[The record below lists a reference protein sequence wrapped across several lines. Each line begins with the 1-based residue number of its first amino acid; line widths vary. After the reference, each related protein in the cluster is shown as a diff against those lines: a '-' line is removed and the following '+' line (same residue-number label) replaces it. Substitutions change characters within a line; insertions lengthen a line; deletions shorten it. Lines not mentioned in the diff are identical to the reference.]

1 MVPEDKDFFCVKAE
15 FRERSRGREGIFLGD
30 VTDRLQQADT
40 AGRSAGM
47 PREIVQWR
55 STLHACWHCICTV
68 NVSSKHAEVHSGPS
82 PSPPKWVTR
91 VWADFFLHSS
101 EVKQHPLRPCNL
113 SFHSSLNTGQKVN
126 RGMFFACS
134 LQAVQIKLDRS
145 TEVTWDD
152 VAAVRLFWHEVGGQ
166 VGLRHT
172 EVVGKRANVKTE
184 KKQRRSHHYGLQP
197 LLVLLCLVHAGP
209 WNKHKRNT

>member
-1 MVPEDKDFFCVKAE
+1 M
-15 FRERSRGREGIFLGD
+15 L
-30 VTDRLQQADT
+30 
-40 AGRSAGM
+40 
-47 PREIVQWR
+47 R
-55 STLHACWHCICTV
+55 STPGPRRLRR
-68 NVSSKHAEVHSGPS
+68 SGS
-82 PSPPKWVTR
+82 LVFGQI
-91 VWADFFLHSS
+91 FFLHSS

-134 LQAVQIKLDRS
+134 LQAVQIKRDRS

>member
-1 MVPEDKDFFCVKAE
+1 M
-15 FRERSRGREGIFLGD
+15 L
-30 VTDRLQQADT
+30 
-40 AGRSAGM
+40 
-47 PREIVQWR
+47 R
-55 STLHACWHCICTV
+55 STPGPRRLRR
-68 NVSSKHAEVHSGPS
+68 SGS
-82 PSPPKWVTR
+82 LVFGQI
-91 VWADFFLHSS
+91 FFLHSS

-134 LQAVQIKLDRS
+134 LQAVQIKRDRS

-184 KKQRRSHHYGLQP
+184 KKHKDVLTTMACSLCWYFSASSMLGLETNTKGILRGKAIQLQSSQYTKYGHMYWQSEVVKILSCQFSSC
-197 LLVLLCLVHAGP
+197 VYDGGSEFHFYT
-209 WNKHKRNT
+209 NTLSIWDFFKYKKTL